1 MSTPDGVQL
10 IIITGLSGAGKS
22 LAIRCL
28 EDCGFFCV
36 DNLPAPLLLKFVE
49 LCTQKGSETRR
60 VGLGIDIRERGFLG
74 EVMAIWK
81 QWRDEGF
88 AVEVLFIEARDDVL
102 FRRFSESRRPHP
114 LAGARSTMEA
124 IRYERGLMS
133 DLRHNSDRIIDT
145 SDLLVHDF
153 RATVV
158 QYCLSAGGT
167 SSFQIS
173 VVTFGYKYGIP
184 YDADLLFDVRF
195 LKNPHFVPELKS
207 STGEDPRVME
217 FVLGSDEAK
226 PFFARTEEWLWT
238 LLPFYK
244 REGKRYLTI
253 GIGCTGGRHRS
264 VSIGIKLADQIRAAG
279 YDVTLRH
286 RDMAQP

>member
-1 MSTPDGVQL
+1 MPNADGVQL
-10 IIITGLSGAGKS
+10 VIITGLSGAGKS

-74 EVMAIWK
+74 EVMAILK
-81 QWRDEGF
+81 RWRDEGF
-88 AVEVLFIEARDDVL
+88 PCEVLFIEARDDVL

-114 LAGARSTMEA
+114 LAGERSAMEA

-133 DLRHNSDRIIDT
+133 ELRHNSDRIIDT
-145 SDLLVHDF
+145 SDLLVHDL
-153 RATVV
+153 RAAVV

-167 SSFQIS
+167 SNFQIS

-207 STGEDPRVME
+207 FTGEDPRVMD

-226 PFFARTEEWLWT
+226 LFLEKTEELLWA
-238 LLPFYK
+238 LLPLYK
-244 REGKRYLTI
+244 REGKRYLTL
-253 GIGCTGGRHRS
+253 GVGCTGGRHRS
-264 VSIGIKLADQIRAAG
+264 VSTGITLAKHIRVAG

-286 RDMAQP
+286 RDVAQS

>member
-1 MSTPDGVQL
+1 MSNADGVQL

-74 EVMAIWK
+74 EVMAILK
-81 QWRDEGF
+81 RWRDEGF
-88 AVEVLFIEARDDVL
+88 PCEVLFIEARDEVL

-114 LAGARSTMEA
+114 LAGERSAMEA

-133 DLRHNSDRIIDT
+133 ELRHNSDRIIDT
-145 SDLLVHDF
+145 SDLLVHDL
-153 RATVV
+153 RAAVV
-158 QYCLSAGGT
+158 QYCLGAGGT
-167 SSFQIS
+167 SDFQIS

-207 STGEDPRVME
+207 FTGEDPRVMD

-226 PFFARTEEWLWT
+226 LFLAKTEEFLWA
-238 LLPFYK
+238 LLPLYK
-244 REGKRYLTI
+244 REGKRYLTL
-253 GIGCTGGRHRS
+253 GVGCTGGRHRS
-264 VSIGIKLADQIRAAG
+264 VSTGITLAKHIRVAG

-286 RDMAQP
+286 RDVAQS

>member
-1 MSTPDGVQL
+1 MSQADGVQL

-36 DNLPAPLLLKFVE
+36 DNLPVPLLLKFVE

-74 EVMAIWK
+74 EVMVILK
-81 QWRDEGF
+81 RWRDEGF
-88 AVEVLFIEARDDVL
+88 PCEVLFIEARDDVL

-114 LAGARSTMEA
+114 LAGERSAMEA

-133 DLRHNSDRIIDT
+133 ELRHNSDRIIDT
-145 SDLLVHDF
+145 SDLLVHDL
-153 RATVV
+153 RAAVV

-167 SSFQIS
+167 SDFQIS

-207 STGEDPRVME
+207 FTGEDPRVMD

-226 PFFARTEEWLWT
+226 LFLAKTEELLWA
-238 LLPFYK
+238 LLPLYK
-244 REGKRYLTI
+244 REGKRYLTL

-264 VSIGIKLADQIRAAG
+264 VSAGIILAKHIRVAG

-286 RDMAQP
+286 RDVAQS

>member
-1 MSTPDGVQL
+1 MSNASGVQL
-10 IIITGLSGAGKS
+10 IVITGLSGAGKS

-49 LCTQKGSETRR
+49 LCTQKGAEICR

-74 EVMAIWK
+74 EVVAILK
-81 QWRDEGF
+81 RWRDEGF
-88 AVEVLFIEARDDVL
+88 FVEVLFIEARDDVL

-114 LAGARSTMEA
+114 LAGDRSAMEA
-124 IRYERGLMS
+124 IRYERSLMNE
-133 DLRHNSDRIIDT
+133 LRHTSDRIIDT

-153 RATVV
+153 RAAVV

-167 SSFQIS
+167 GTFRILI
-173 VVTFGYKYGIP
+173 VTFGYKYGIP

-195 LKNPHFVPELKS
+195 LKNPYFVNELKDF
-207 STGEDPRVME
+207 TGENPRVLD
-217 FVLGSDEAK
+217 FVLGLDETK
-226 PFFARTEEWLWT
+226 PFLMKTEELLWT
-238 LLPFYK
+238 ILPLYK

-264 VSIGIKLADQIRAAG
+264 VSIGSTLAENIRVAG
-279 YDVTLRH
+279 YEVTLRH
-286 RDMAQP
+286 RDMTQP

>member
-1 MSTPDGVQL
+1 MSNAGGVQL

-28 EDCGFFCV
+28 EDSGFFCV

-49 LCTQKGSETRR
+49 LCTQKGSDTRR

-74 EVMAIWK
+74 EVMAILK
-81 QWRDEGF
+81 HWRDEGF
-88 AVEVLFIEARDDVL
+88 SVEVLFIEARDDVL

-114 LAGARSTMEA
+114 LAGDRSAMEA
-124 IRYERGLMS
+124 VRYERGLMS
-133 DLRHNSDRIIDT
+133 ELRHNSDRIIDT

-153 RATVV
+153 RAAII
-158 QYCLSAGGT
+158 QYCLSVGGT
-167 SSFQIS
+167 SDFQVS

-207 STGEDPRVME
+207 FTGEDPRVMD
-217 FVLGSDEAK
+217 FVLGSDAAK
-226 PFFARTEEWLWT
+226 PFLAKTEELLWT
-238 LLPFYK
+238 LLPLYK

-264 VSIGIKLADQIRAAG
+264 VSTGIKLAEDMRAAG

>member
-1 MSTPDGVQL
+1 MSNADGVQL

-74 EVMAIWK
+74 EVMAILK
-81 QWRDEGF
+81 RWRDEGF
-88 AVEVLFIEARDDVL
+88 PCEVLFIEARDDVL

-114 LAGARSTMEA
+114 LAGERSAMEA

-133 DLRHNSDRIIDT
+133 ELRHNSDRIIDT
-145 SDLLVHDF
+145 SDLLVHDL
-153 RATVV
+153 RAAVV

-167 SSFQIS
+167 SNFQIS

-207 STGEDPRVME
+207 FTGEDPRVMD

-226 PFFARTEEWLWT
+226 LFLEKTEELLWA
-238 LLPFYK
+238 LLPLYK
-244 REGKRYLTI
+244 REGKRYLTL
-253 GIGCTGGRHRS
+253 GVGCTGGRHRS
-264 VSIGIKLADQIRAAG
+264 VSTGITLAKHIRVAG

-286 RDMAQP
+286 RDVAQS